1 MRVCQDFQFGKM
13 GEQRPGVG
21 APRSTGA
28 DRGGA
33 ASQSGGSMT
42 APRPSNLS
50 RCPARARRVRS
61 RVMRIQFC
69 GADRTVTGSC
79 HLVEMNGLRIFLD
92 AGLYQGH
99 RDEARRINTVMPADV
114 SRADAI
120 ILSHGHLD
128 HCGKLPMFLR
138 AGFRGPVCVTPA
150 SAAVARIV
158 LLDAAEIQVEDAR
171 YLTRRARETG
181 APEVQPLYTPD
192 DVGPV
197 LQAFKRVRYG
207 VRTDLGNG
215 VSFTFH
221 DAGHIL
227 GSAYVVLEWE
237 ESGKPRKLL
246 FTADIGRYNTPILRD
261 PAPLPGPVDFV
272 ITESTY
278 GNTTHAPMDQVGDQ
292 FLDAVKF
299 CIERRSRLIVPSF
312 AVGRTQTVLWY
323 MQKFVHEKLIPPV
336 PIFVDSPMGTEVT
349 KVHQQFRDD
358 YDEQTSEMIGEKG
371 LFGLA
376 RVTLASSTDQ
386 SKAINRHDGACVIVA
401 SSPTCEFGR
410 VLHHLKQS
418 IERPDDVVVFVGWT
432 PPNTLGRRLQNGERR
447 VRILD
452 RWYELKCQVRTIHGL
467 SAHADGGELLKFL
480 APTLVPQTTAYVVH
494 GEVPQAEGF
503 AERLLQAGI
512 GNVVIPAMETSTV
525 AFGGTGAPAK
535 SGEPSRADME

>member
-1 MRVCQDFQFGKM
+1 MRVL
-13 GEQRPGVG
+13 
-21 APRSTGA
+21 
-28 DRGGA
+28 
-33 ASQSGGSMT
+33 SGGRRHREFATHVAST
-42 APRPSNLS
+42 VITPALPRVV
-50 RCPARARRVRS
+50 RRITVRL
-61 RVMRIQFC
+61 MRIQFC

-79 HLVEMNGLRIFLD
+79 HLVEINGLKIFLD

-99 RDEARRINTVMPADV
+99 RDEARRINEGMSADV
-114 SRADAI
+114 EHADAI

-128 HCGKLPMFLR
+128 HCGKLPMFLK
-138 AGFRGPVCVTPA
+138 AGFRGPIYVTPA

-171 YLTRRARETG
+171 YLNRRTRDTG
-181 APEVQPLYTPD
+181 DEPVSPLYGPPD
-192 DVGPV
+192 VPPV
-197 LQAFKRVRYG
+197 LQAFKRVRTN
-207 VRTDLGNG
+207 VRTDLGRG

-227 GSAYVVLEWE
+227 GSAYVIIEWE
-237 ESGKPRKLL
+237 EGDRPRKLL
-246 FTADIGRYNTPILRD
+246 FTADIGRYNTPIVRD
-261 PAPLPGPVDFV
+261 PETLPGPVDFV

-278 GNTTHAPMDQVGDQ
+278 GNTTHAPMDQVGVQ
-292 FLDAVKF
+292 FLEAVKE
-299 CIERRSRLIVPSF
+299 CVAHGSRLIVPSF

-358 YDEQTSEMIGEKG
+358 YDEQTREMIGEKG

-376 RVTLASSTDQ
+376 RVTLASSSEE
-386 SKAINRHDGACVIVA
+386 SKAFNRRSGACVIVA

-410 VLHHLKQS
+410 VLHHLTHS
-418 IERPDDVVVFVGWT
+418 VENPNDIVLFVGWT

-452 RWYELKCQVRTIHGL
+452 RWYDAKCQIRTIHGL
-467 SAHADGGELLKFL
+467 SAHADGDELLRFL
-480 APTLVPQTTAYVVH
+480 GPTLVPQTTAYVVH

-503 AERLLQAGI
+503 AERLLAAGI
-512 GNVVIPAMETSTV
+512 GNVVIPAMETSAV
-525 AFGGTGAPAK
+525 AFGGAGDGG
-535 SGEPSRADME
+535 SRRSEPQRQVME